1 MFILCEI
8 KTHFQKLL
16 VMKTTNYMVALATTF
31 SVLIGCKDSASRHAT
46 EKNANSLNK
55 KEVVALK
62 PETITLRVDGMSCAV
77 GCAKTIESKL
87 SNMDGVQKAT
97 VNFDKK
103 QAIVEFD
110 ASVISIENISRAI
123 ESTGD
128 GETYKATAFGK
139 ILK

>member
-1 MFILCEI
+1 
-8 KTHFQKLL
+8 
-16 VMKTTNYMVALATTF
+16 MKTTNYMVALATTI